1 MSSTQPPLEPRSNLA
16 MPREVLA
23 WFDENQRDLPWRK
36 STAWG
41 VMVSEFMLQ
50 QTPVNRVLPIWNEW
64 MNRWP
69 TPRDLSMAKKSDLLK
84 AWGRLGYPRRALRLH
99 EAATII
105 ASQHNNQVPKTEAEL
120 RNLPGVGEY
129 TAAAIMAF
137 AHKKRSLV
145 LDVNIRRLFSR
156 ALDGEGFP
164 SLHITNQERKSRTA
178 LIPTNAHTWAAATM
192 ELGALICTAVKPKC
206 ETCPLSNSCLWRAK
220 GYPPSQTQ
228 KKRAQKWHGTDR
240 QCRGTIIE
248 HLRTNE
254 NASTKNLQTLW
265 QDHSQ
270 LEKCLA
276 SLIKDGLV
284 EKKKEKYSLVD

>member
-1 MSSTQPPLEPRSNLA
+1 
-16 MPREVLA
+16 
-23 WFDENQRDLPWRK
+23 
-36 STAWG
+36 
-41 VMVSEFMLQ
+41 
-50 QTPVNRVLPIWNEW
+50 

-69 TPRDLSMAKKSDLLK
+69 TPKDLSSAKKSDLLK

-99 EAATII
+99 EAAAII
-105 ASQHNNQVPKTEAEL
+105 AKDFNNQVPTQLEDL

-137 AHKKRSLV
+137 AYKKRSLV

-228 KKRAQKWHGTDR
+228 KKKVQKWHGTDR
-240 QCRGTIIE
+240 QCRGAIIDY
-248 HLRTNE
+248 LRTHPKATESSLSKIWDN
-254 NASTKNLQTLW
+254 S
-265 QDHSQ
+265 SQ

-276 SLIKDGLV
+276 SLTKDGLITRSR
-284 EKKKEKYSLVD
+284 KSYALSD

>member
-1 MSSTQPPLEPRSNLA
+1 MH
-16 MPREVLA
+16 REVLA
-23 WFDENQRDLPWRK
+23 WFEENKRDLPWRK
-36 STAWG
+36 STPWG

-50 QTPVNRVLPIWNEW
+50 QTPVNRVLPIWAEW
-64 MNRWP
+64 MERWP
-69 TPRDLSMAKKSDLLK
+69 TPKDLASAKKSDLLK

-99 EAATII
+99 EAASII
-105 ASQHNNQVPKTEAEL
+105 AKDFNNQVPAKPEDL

-137 AHKKRSLV
+137 AHKKSSLV

-156 ALDGEGFP
+156 VLDGEELP
-164 SLHITNQERKSRTA
+164 ALHITNHERESRTA

-192 ELGALICTAVKPKC
+192 ELGALICTATKPKC
-206 ETCPLSNSCLWRAK
+206 EICPLSNLCLWRAK
-220 GYPPSQTQ
+220 GYPPSQNV
-228 KKRAQKWHGTDR
+228 KKKAQKWHGTDR

-254 NASTKNLQTLW
+254 NSTIKNLQTLW
-265 QDHSQ
+265 QDKSQ

-276 SLIKDGLV
+276 SLIKDGLI